1 MQIEVYS
8 DDGGRFHWRVM
19 GDNGIAVDVSS
30 SEFTTE
36 RAACDPAEAPG
47 R

>member
-1 MQIEVYS
+1 VQIEVYS
-8 DDGGRFHWRVM
+8 DDGGRFRWRVT
-19 GDNGIAVDVSS
+19 GDNGIAVAVSS